1 MFIYERRILE
11 KLNEQIREKSKVT
24 LNGSRLNISVFTAKE
39 GDEEAYELKAEGELD
54 LTENRYTSYY
64 FALVKKYNE
73 VKGRFIKVHPYTA
86 ASKVPMQ
93 EFDELLVGEH
103 VTVYFQIDI
112 GNIAV
117 GDEKLAIKTLRVP
130 AKNIQVEGF
139 SSCNVIQYDE
149 EIITPRKVVWDRYA
163 LQIGD
168 QLAGCDNTGRVLIG
182 RNIEVA
188 LPERFL
194 EVKINKYTPNY
205 QQRLNDEVDNEVLF
219 IETTA
224 GVLNTS
230 RVTLVNGTGS
240 FKLYPME
247 YTGKCKIKLGWKYYS
262 GWSEYEITIKEQP

>member
-1 MFIYERRILE
+1 MYIYEHSLLRQNLELDEKVEITLLNNKLRIAVLDQALE
-11 KLNEQIREKSKVT
+11 
-24 LNGSRLNISVFTAKE
+24 E
-39 GDEEAYELKAEGELD
+39 GHELKAEDELD

-139 SSCNVIQYDE
+139 SNCNVIQYDE
-149 EIITPRKVVWDRYA
+149 QIVTPRKIVWDRYA

-194 EVKINKYTPNY
+194 EVKINKYTPDY
-205 QQRLNDEVDNEVLF
+205 QQRLNDEVDNEIVF

-230 RVTLVNGTGS
+230 RVALVNGTGS

-262 GWSEYEITIKEQP
+262 GWAEYEITIKEQP

>member
-1 MFIYERRILE
+1 MFIYERRMLKENNAENYEKAKIILSDG
-11 KLNEQIREKSKVT
+11 KL
-24 LNGSRLNISVFTAKE
+24 GISVLITNKADDE
-39 GDEEAYELKAEGELD
+39 GDELKAEGELD

-64 FALVKKYNE
+64 FALVKKFNE
-73 VKGRFIKVHPYTA
+73 VKGRFIKVHPYTV

-117 GDEKLAIKTLRVP
+117 GDEKLAIKTLRVS

-139 SSCNVIQYDE
+139 SSCNVIQHDE

-168 QLAGCDNTGRVLIG
+168 QLSGCDNTGKVLMG
-182 RNIEVA
+182 NNIEVA

-194 EVKINKYTPNY
+194 EVTINKYTPDY
-205 QQRLNDEVDNEVLF
+205 QQRLDGEVDNEVVF

-240 FKLYPME
+240 FKLFPMD